1 PRYLARVIRG
11 VRVGESPA
19 WLQARL
25 ESIGQRAINN
35 VVDVAN
41 FCLWE
46 LGQPMHA
53 FDLAKLAGAT
63 VVVRRA
69 RVGESLVTLDGQA
82 RELSPEMLVIA
93 DAERPV
99 ALAGVLGGLD
109 SEVTE
114 SRTDILLESAH
125 FDRQAVRLTAR
136 RLGIHTD
143 ASHRFERGADIEA
156 CAFAAER
163 AAALIA
169 ELAGLEPFAG
179 AAIPPVDVERWL
191 AGLGFAPRLTGVGEW
206 EVTVPSWRAYDIEAR
221 PWIPGSARATSHV
234 AEVYPQDLYEEVM
247 RLFGFD
253 RIPAALPALAGSDGH
268 PNAAATAREKAR
280 QRLAACGYA
289 EAINFAFI
297 DPQDDAAY
305 PSLRPGSRPLALEN
319 PLSERYSVLRRSLV
333 PGLIDSARFN
343 QRRGAAAVRLF
354 EVGSV
359 FFERAGRGEGELAD
373 LPEQPETIA
382 LVAGGTV
389 GTPWE

>member
-1 PRYLARVIRG
+1 PLLRQRRAPAAPGARLMLFSRRWLAEYVELPADADELARRLTFAGFAVEQVKAVDDDFLLDVDVTTNRPDCMNHFGLARELAVLLDRPLKPPAVALREAAERTADAAKVVLQDFAGCPRYLARVIRG

-114 SRTDILLESAH
+114 STTDILLESAH

-169 ELAGLEPFAG
+169 ELAGGTVLAG
-179 AAIPPVDVERWL
+179 AVDE
-191 AGLGFAPRLTGVGEW
+191 
-206 EVTVPSWRAYDIEAR
+206 
-221 PWIPGSARATSHV
+221 
-234 AEVYPQDLYEEVM
+234 
-247 RLFGFD
+247 
-253 RIPAALPALAGSDGH
+253 
-268 PNAAATAREKAR
+268 
-280 QRLAACGYA
+280 
-289 EAINFAFI
+289 
-297 DPQDDAAY
+297 
-305 PSLRPGSRPLALEN
+305 
-319 PLSERYSVLRRSLV
+319 
-333 PGLIDSARFN
+333 
-343 QRRGAAAVRLF
+343 RGAVPPPA
-354 EVGSV
+354 
-359 FFERAGRGEGELAD
+359 RG
-373 LPEQPETIA
+373 PP
-382 LVAGGTV
+382 
-389 GTPWE
+389 